1 MAPKRK
7 GPLQSLQRETDD
19 VRKMVDALEHD
30 AAQPSGRDE
39 ADALQRCA
47 QLLSTVEDQLRTAEK
62 LTKADEPAPVGNYE
76 RRKQEEEERLRG
88 LHARLRAVQ
97 RGIKPAEAPQPST
110 SGKARSTSGPG
121 EVGESEEEDSEEEDE
136 SQEEEVVEEEEDDED
151 GEEEEEDDNDNDGG
165 VSDLARPETQKKTL
179 SYIALSTFK
188 GEQDGDLAIEMGDVL
203 QILSKNADG
212 WWLAQDSKGD
222 KGLVPK
228 TYLKAQTE
236 QEVEEEE
243 SEEEGDEIDKE
254 SKSKSKSPHSNWD
267 AVRKA
272 ITEIDATDVLSA
284 MGAIP
289 AGFRPSTLS
298 KLLDEGVTFRGSR
311 YIQPELSQ
319 SNLSF
324 KDLFLD
330 PDTGKVRARSS
341 RVCLSVSLWT
351 CRMVPSPG
359 VGLQVLSRHV
369 RLCAFNGS
377 QVLSN
382 IHTVRATYNPKSA
395 KTWSFSPRMSGQLSS
410 LLDGDCFLRCDSDSP
425 DLGILFELGVTYI
438 RNSTGEQGDLS
449 CGWAFLKLFDASGA
463 PVPLRTYELTLHGG
477 TPYET
482 DVEMDP
488 SMTRR
493 AGAGSVFQQ
502 MMASRKVPKLVVKL
516 RTPNHRNMSHLNLLP
531 DTLVGSVC
539 SVHLLALYRQLL
551 ADTLLL
557 DRVTMQNADLICS
570 SVLATFPEV
579 LDQSDLL
586 DALRS
591 SWENAEKN
599 LKRSEKR
606 DMSILKREFVRVYM
620 DYVFPLFYSAE
631 MPGPRWAD
639 EEVAN
644 QRALLDS

>member
-1 MAPKRK
+1 
-7 GPLQSLQRETDD
+7 
-19 VRKMVDALEHD
+19 MVDALEHD

-228 TYLKAQTE
+228 TYLKVPTSAFLMLTTGFKFCGFI
-236 QEVEEEE
+236 
-243 SEEEGDEIDKE
+243 EGEKKNDRHFK
-254 SKSKSKSPHSNWD
+254 
-267 AVRKA
+267 
-272 ITEIDATDVLSA
+272 IDATDVLSA

-395 KTWSFSPRMSGQLSS
+395 KTWSFSPRVGVLSS

-644 QRALLDS
+644 QRAPAWPDHLLTLHASSLCKSERTVSLTHQLFIHF